1 MVLGHGLSF
10 GTLGDGLRRGFART
24 AAWGGGQA
32 ALGAFFQRPHE
43 LRRPQRAPVVRA
55 ASD

>member
-10 GTLGDGLRRGFART
+10 GTLGDGPRRGFAWT
-24 AAWGGGQA
+24 AAWRGGQA
-32 ALGAFFQRPHE
+32 ALGAFFQRPRE
-43 LRRPQRAPVVRA
+43 LCRPQRAPVVRA

>member
-10 GTLGDGLRRGFART
+10 GTLGDGLRRGFAWT
-24 AAWGGGQA
+24 AARPGSQA
-32 ALGAFFQRPHE
+32 ALGAFFQRPRE
-43 LRRPQRAPVVRA
+43 LRRPQRAPAVRA